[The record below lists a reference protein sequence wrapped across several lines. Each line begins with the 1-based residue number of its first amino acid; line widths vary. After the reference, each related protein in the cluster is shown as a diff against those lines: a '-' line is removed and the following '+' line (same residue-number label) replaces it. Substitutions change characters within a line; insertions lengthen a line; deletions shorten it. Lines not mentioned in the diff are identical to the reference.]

1 MSSRTRSRRPASI
14 GSNQSSRRWTAVP
27 ASDCRATDFV
37 LLLLMAWGPLA
48 LTQKGLSEAGQCRL
62 ITGYGGGVVLS
73 EHRLNALE
81 DQRPADDAGRGHRC
95 GAQKPAAPRQSGAR

>member
-37 LLLLMAWGPLA
+37 LLLLMAWSPPARKRRHRLGFNHPETTPPAIPTTPRTAPSRELDDPPVLRSSLAFRHFISGSLA
-48 LTQKGLSEAGQCRL
+48 LASPDHT
-62 ITGYGGGVVLS
+62 
-73 EHRLNALE
+73 
-81 DQRPADDAGRGHRC
+81 
-95 GAQKPAAPRQSGAR
+95 